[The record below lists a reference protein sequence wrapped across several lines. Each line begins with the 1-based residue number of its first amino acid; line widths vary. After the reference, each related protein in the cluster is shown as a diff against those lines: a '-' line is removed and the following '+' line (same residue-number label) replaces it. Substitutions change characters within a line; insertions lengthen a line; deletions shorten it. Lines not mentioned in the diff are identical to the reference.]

1 MYHKDD
7 GETAWYSTELL
18 LVLNDG
24 RVVRAE
30 VRNEGYTGEALA
42 IIKRDDIGLPENLLK
57 RLCVHV
63 FWNHRDPD
71 SDVTETSADL
81 EILIKDLFYRVDAE
95 VMVRK
100 FRSMTACSSRMTGL
114 NDSGPAAMDN

>member
-1 MYHKDD
+1 MSLLTRIAMQDQAMYREDD
-7 GETAWYSTELL
+7 GETAWYSTKLL

-63 FWNHRDPD
+63 FWNHHDPD
-71 SDVTETSADL
+71 SDVSETSADL
-81 EILIKDLFYRVDAE
+81 EILIKHLFYRVDAE

-100 FRSMTACSSRMTGL
+100 FRSMTACSS
-114 NDSGPAAMDN
+114 